1 MVHQLYIAPQKVY
14 KTNIKLRFL
23 GNRSP
28 PRMLASIIDSENHRE
43 SLMSQ
48 KNNRNFRNYC
58 ENDDDDDDYSDEES
72 S

>member
-1 MVHQLYIAPQKVY
+1 
-14 KTNIKLRFL
+14 
-23 GNRSP
+23 
-28 PRMLASIIDSENHRE
+28 MLAPIIGSENHRE
-43 SLMSQ
+43 PLMSQ